1 MNIFIVWSA
10 RPSTAAAV
18 AITTPAASPRRASVN
33 PGARPAN
40 ERVSAAAL
48 AQPRVRDAVAQL
60 MVRVVHISLDEATR
74 AHFLAQMTDAAATK
88 RGRTV
93 RADALLADVVDDVPG
108 LVDAVLAGRVPGF
121 TAPALRFTVELATS
135 LAEHQEVRVQREQE
149 RATAVSRKDLSVAEV
164 LACRTEL
171 VQRTR
176 DVLPGDAPERAALQ
190 RAAKLPSRKLDGAL
204 AAVEATLGVVEAVF
218 TRAEGDATYGA
229 YLTAMGFTR
238 ASLGAVTAPVRPAL
252 EARSSHREAYTAG
265 GVAQQEV
272 DGAREV
278 DVRPDEVPVGGA
290 RVVPL
295 ARLQDGVAADDPV
308 GDARRRRLLHHE
320 LKRRPEGR
328 VDHRPLRPGAVAKLL
343 DHHHVGPQRLED
355 ADARRL
361 VGLQVAAREVGRGD
375 AEVQPRRHPRVGSAC
390 DTARRRGV
398 GGVVGDIGR
407 RVVRGV
413 QRVVRGVGR
422 DVGRRIGRGVG
433 GVGGVGVGGCVGG
446 ALGRDGGVA
455 RRGDGRPGARGE
467 EDGGEREREEG
478 ASGGHEDRRRS

>member
-272 DGAREV
+272 DRIEGRLYAQLLRLRERAAAARGA
-278 DVRPDEVPVGGA
+278 GA
-290 RVVPL
+290 VVPTVRAGRVL
-295 ARLQDGVAADDPV
+295 RVKRAKKAAT
-308 GDARRRRLLHHE
+308 
-320 LKRRPEGR
+320 PEGAT
-328 VDHRPLRPGAVAKLL
+328 VTSKAAKKAKPANEVKAPAVVSAPVAGEVASAAQ
-343 DHHHVGPQRLED
+343 DD
-355 ADARRL
+355 AS
-361 VGLQVAAREVGRGD
+361 QVRN
-375 AEVQPRRHPRVGSAC
+375 
-390 DTARRRGV
+390 
-398 GGVVGDIGR
+398 
-407 RVVRGV
+407 
-413 QRVVRGVGR
+413 
-422 DVGRRIGRGVG
+422 
-433 GVGGVGVGGCVGG
+433 
-446 ALGRDGGVA
+446 
-455 RRGDGRPGARGE
+455 
-467 EDGGEREREEG
+467 
-478 ASGGHEDRRRS
+478 SG